1 MFKIRRLKFEETP
14 TRMFLTVIGSVLVA
28 EAIIHVLL
36 LYLAELTDW
45 NNLLVDVFI
54 TAGTVSLFV
63 YLFAF
68 RPLVREIR
76 LRREVEESLQKS
88 MDELNRVRLQLEER
102 VHERTRQL
110 EERNASLQEE
120 IATRNVAEEK
130 IRRRNAELAAL
141 NTINHQISSS
151 LELNKIFD
159 ALQNLLSVDLGI
171 RRGAV
176 FTCEDG
182 DQTVYH
188 LENCWGI
195 SDEMVQDAWLWL
207 LQKPEF
213 QQSVRS
219 REPFLIKD
227 HPSSDHWAS
236 CAHNDDL
243 CHGSCSIPMLS
254 HDRMMGVL
262 MLFCEDPGGF
272 SDDEIRLFESLTVQL
287 SIAVQNARLFE
298 EVESSRSRLQA
309 LSRRLVE
316 VQEKERRYVAREL
329 HDEASQALTYLIY
342 ALNMLRSDVNS
353 PEAVEAAIDE
363 INRIVQDVL
372 DNLHRLSVNLRP
384 SSLDLLGLIPALRQL
399 AESTQEKHNIDVYF
413 DVRGFSQR
421 LLGDVEI
428 SIYRI
433 VQESI
438 NNALHHAQASQIN
451 ILLEQCDDDLRVSV
465 VDDGKGFDPQS
476 LAYSDRLGIFGMR
489 ERADMLKG
497 RLSVISAP
505 GNGTEILLEVPD
517 VHSNRRRR

>member
-1 MFKIRRLKFEETP
+1 MFKIRRLQFKETP
-14 TRMFLTVIGSVLVA
+14 TRMFLTVIGSVLIA
-28 EAIIHVLL
+28 EAIIHTLL
-36 LYLAELTDW
+36 LHFTELSEWT
-45 NNLLVDVFI
+45 NLLVDVLI

-76 LRREVEESLQKS
+76 LRREVEKSHQES

-102 VHERTRQL
+102 VHERTREL
-110 EERNASLQEE
+110 EERNAALQEE
-120 IATRNVAEEK
+120 IATRNEAEEK

-151 LELNKIFD
+151 LELNKIFG
-159 ALQNLLSVDLGI
+159 ALQTLLTEDLGI

-176 FTCEDG
+176 FTCEEG
-182 DQTVYH
+182 DHTDYR
-188 LENCWGI
+188 LETCWGI
-195 SDEMVQDAWLWL
+195 SDDMVQAAWSWL
-207 LQKPEF
+207 MQKPEF
-213 QQSVRS
+213 QQSVKS
-219 REPFLIKD
+219 RKPFVIKD
-227 HPSSDHWAS
+227 HPSSDHWPDHS
-236 CAHNDDL
+236 HNDEL

-254 HDRMMGVL
+254 HDRIIGVL

-272 SDDEIRLFESLTVQL
+272 SDDEIQLFESLTVQL

-298 EVESSRSRLQA
+298 EIESSRSRLQA
-309 LSRRLVE
+309 LSRRLVD
-316 VQEKERRYVAREL
+316 VQEQERRYVAREL

-399 AESTQEKHNIDVYF
+399 VESIQEKHNIDVQF
-413 DVRGFSQR
+413 EVRGFNQR
-421 LLGDVEI
+421 LIGDVEI

-433 VQESI
+433 VQESL

-451 ILLEQCDDDLRVSV
+451 ILLEQCSDHLRVSV
-465 VDDGKGFDPQS
+465 VDNGKGFDPQA
-476 LAYSDRLGIFGMR
+476 LACSERLGIFGMR
-489 ERADMLKG
+489 ERAEMLNG

-505 GNGTEILLEVPD
+505 GNGTKILLEVPD
-517 VHSNRRRR
+517 VHSNYRR